1 MDPFILHEEAARAGV
16 TELVVAYEVDA
27 SFGGDVSEH
36 SADSPPIGMAWDPW
50 QPGEEDGVSL
60 LLKAAQPVGVIGNPE
75 EMTITF
81 EFVDDGDE
89 GVYRWLLDIAD
100 PSPLTVATLSEA
112 MAVLGEPDLHRAGIE
127 AAVAILREA
136 VRAANHLVRQLP
148 DYGGPAS
155 SGAATDL

>member
-1 MDPFILHEEAARAGV
+1 MDPFTLHEEAARAWL

-27 SFGGDVSEH
+27 SFGGDVSEC
-36 SADSPPIGMAWDPW
+36 SADSPPLGMAWDPR
-50 QPGEEDGVSL
+50 QPGEEDGVTL
-60 LLKAAQPVGVIGNPE
+60 LVKAAQAAGVIGNPE

-100 PSPLTVATLSEA
+100 PSPLKVSTPSEA

-136 VRAANHLVRQLP
+136 VQAANHLVHQLS
-148 DYGGPAS
+148 DYIEASIERGGN
-155 SGAATDL
+155 